1 MHIRF
6 IQVLLCAC
14 LLYVDGV
21 VAWFNLFVSRSEG
34 KRILGLN
41 AELRYVDN
49 GTVNDY
55 ALGFSV
61 MVPDS
66 IWELYFTWQSIRNA
80 PVPYSINIGV
90 SNPEAMAIPQLNIS
104 RKGSIPTNQE
114 VFRVVLLCTGKVDAE
129 VEIFMNMN
137 FSMLPPFPETT
148 QLVLKR
154 KKICHIR
161 NDTSGDTLM
170 IDAMIATAGSLYIAV
185 GCAVGFLLVMSSVVG
200 LFYIRRHKVR
210 RSDVI
215 HYGGSSPA
223 LSATTQGHTFL
234 RPDTPNNNSSVNSY
248 ASFKRLTPITTTTTC
263 VPVNEFKPLWDP
275 RDISEQVA
283 KIRMDRRKI
292 NLREKLQ
299 EGTYGQIYSAIIRD
313 DDMLVPHSLPAFVKT
328 VTDQAN
334 SVQTSLFIKEGMK
347 MLGLKHEFIL
357 PLIGLCTEDPL
368 HPMLVYPYTNKGNL
382 KLFLQKCSGD
392 HCHALMTID
401 LVSMAIQIVKAIEY
415 LHERGIIHRDIATRN
430 CVVTERLRIKLTD
443 NALARDLFPDDYH
456 CLCDSENR
464 PIKWLSI
471 ESIVKNEYTYSTDVW
486 AYGVTM
492 WELITLGQQP
502 YLSVD
507 SFEMYSAL
515 IDGYRL
521 DQPKNC
527 PDDLYKLMR
536 YCWSDVPQIRPS
548 VNELIRSLQDLHMKL
563 GSFI

>member
-1 MHIRF
+1 MKIRF
-6 IQVLLCAC
+6 MSIFMCVC
-14 LLYVDGV
+14 LLSFDGAA
-21 VAWFNLFVSRSEG
+21 AWFNLFVSRSEG

-61 MVPDS
+61 MVPDP
-66 IWELYFTWQSIRNA
+66 IWDLYFTWQTIRNT

-104 RKGSIPTNQE
+104 RKGNIPTNQE

-148 QLVLKR
+148 HLILKR
-154 KKICHIR
+154 KKICHLR
-161 NDTSGDTLM
+161 NDSSIDTLM
-170 IDAMIATAGSLYIAV
+170 IDAMIATASSLYIAV
-185 GCAVGFLLVMSSVVG
+185 GCALGFLLVLSMVVT
-200 LFYIRRHKVR
+200 LFCFRRHKIR
-210 RSDVI
+210 RSDAI

-223 LSATTQGHTFL
+223 LSVTTQGHPFL
-234 RPDTPNNNSSVNSY
+234 RADTPNNNSTVNSY
-248 ASFKRLTPITTTTTC
+248 ASIKIYTPITNTTC
-263 VPVNEFKPLWDP
+263 MAPSEFKPLWDP
-275 RDISEQVA
+275 RDVSEQVA
-283 KIRMDRRKI
+283 KIRIDKRKI

-299 EGTYGQIYSAIIRD
+299 EGTYGQVYSAIIRD
-313 DDMLVPHSLPAFVKT
+313 DDMIVPHSLPTFIKT
-328 VTDQAN
+328 VTNQAN
-334 SVQTSLFIKEGMK
+334 SAQISLLIKEGMK

-368 HPMLVYPYTNKGNL
+368 HPMLIYPYTSKGNL
-382 KLFLQKCSGD
+382 KLFLRKCSGD
-392 HCHALMTID
+392 PCHALMTID
-401 LVSMAIQIVKAIEY
+401 LVSMAIQIVKAIEF

-430 CVVTERLRIKLTD
+430 CVLTERLRIKLTD

-507 SFEMYSAL
+507 AFEMYSAL

-548 VNELIRSLQDLHMKL
+548 VNELLRTLQDLHTKL
-563 GSFI
+563 GSFV